1 MSLFAARYAKAFAD
15 VVAEFHLGAPAV
27 DKQLQDFL
35 ATWDE
40 SPDLREVFGDPSVP
54 VAQKVAVID
63 GIKAKLHLA
72 PQVRNLLAVLVAH
85 DRITSVHEIVDAY
98 RKELQSRLGIH
109 HAEVTTARK
118 LNAEDKA
125 SLLEQIGK
133 LAKGQVEATFHQD
146 PAILGGVVVR
156 IGSTVYDGSVLG
168 RVERLRETLT
178 A

>member
-1 MSLFAARYAKAFAD
+1 MYSFGAKRR
-15 VVAEFHLGAPAV
+15 LPATGRIPSPASRRSTASISCETMEPPKV
-27 DKQLQDFL
+27 L
-35 ATWDE
+35 AK
-40 SPDLREVFGDPSVP
+40 G
-54 VAQKVAVID
+54 
-63 GIKAKLHLA
+63 
-72 PQVRNLLAVLVAH
+72 RNLLAVLVAH

-118 LNAEDKA
+118 LTAEDKA

-133 LAKGQVEATFHQD
+133 LAKGQVEATFNQD

-168 RVERLRETLT
+168 RVERLREALT
-178 A
+178 H